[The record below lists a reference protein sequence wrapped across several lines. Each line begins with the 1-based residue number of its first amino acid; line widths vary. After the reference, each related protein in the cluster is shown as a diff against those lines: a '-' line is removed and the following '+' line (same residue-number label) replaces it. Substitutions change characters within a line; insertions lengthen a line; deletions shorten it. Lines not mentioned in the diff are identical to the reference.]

1 MNTAVIN
8 IKTDPKVKAEAK
20 EIAASL
26 GFSLSS
32 LVNAYLKQL
41 TRTKAVSFSLSGE
54 EPSNYLLKAI
64 ENANKDLKG
73 NRASPLFDNAEEAIA
88 WLNNPKKKY
97 ASPV

>member
-8 IKTDPKVKAEAK
+8 VKTDPKVKAEAK

-41 TRTKAVSFSLSGE
+41 ARTKAVSFSLIGY
-54 EPSNYLLKAI
+54 EPSEYLIKAI
-64 ENANKDLKG
+64 EESEADLKAG
-73 NRASPLFDNAEEAIA
+73 RVYSFPSGDKALAFLGSIIDESNKN
-88 WLNNPKKKY
+88 
-97 ASPV
+97 